1 MRSAKKGGFYEK
13 DFPERYNMK
22 APRGILRSPWDLSY
36 FTFPKLK
43 IFELP

>member
-22 APRGILRSPWDLSY
+22 APGG
-36 FTFPKLK
+36 F
-43 IFELP
+43 